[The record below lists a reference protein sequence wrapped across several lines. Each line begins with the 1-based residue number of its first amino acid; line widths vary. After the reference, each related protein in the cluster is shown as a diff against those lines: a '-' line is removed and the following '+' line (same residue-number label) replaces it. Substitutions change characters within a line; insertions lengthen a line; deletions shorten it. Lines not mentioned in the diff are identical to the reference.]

1 MAWSTRRLADLAG
14 TTVKTVRHYHAIGLL
29 EEPARAGNGY
39 KQYGTPHLVRL
50 LQIGRLREL
59 GMPLSSI
66 AELDETGEAFTRTLR
81 ALDSQLAASI
91 DHQQQLRIAIAELL
105 RHRADPDVP
114 AGFADLADDLT
125 PADRAMV
132 MISAR
137 IYDEQGHQDMRAI
150 VAHHREADDAFDEL
164 ASDATAD
171 EIRAV
176 AARLAPVLRTIH
188 EQYPHTRTP
197 PLDISRRTSMEDLA
211 QAVTDLYNPAQVEV
225 LRQAYRRAREDPT
238 DSARVA
244 ESQEISRTDA
254 RASAGRIAPTS
265 P

>member
-66 AELDETGEAFTRTLR
+66 AELEETSEAFTRTLR

-91 DHQQQLRIAIAELL
+91 THQQQLRVAIADLL
-105 RHRADPDVP
+105 RHRTDPDVP

-132 MISAR
+132 MISAQF
-137 IYDEQGHQDMRAI
+137 YDEQGRQDMRAI
-150 VAHHREADDAFDEL
+150 VEHHREADDAFDEL

-188 EQYPHTRTP
+188 EQYPGTRTP
-197 PLDISRRTSMEDLA
+197 PLGIVSRTALEDLA
-211 QAVTDLYNPAQVEV
+211 QAVTDLYNSAQVEA
-225 LRQAYRRAREDPT
+225 LRQAHQLALEGPT
-238 DSARVA
+238 DSARDA
-244 ESQEISRTDA
+244 EGQ
-254 RASAGRIAPTS
+254 
-265 P
+265 